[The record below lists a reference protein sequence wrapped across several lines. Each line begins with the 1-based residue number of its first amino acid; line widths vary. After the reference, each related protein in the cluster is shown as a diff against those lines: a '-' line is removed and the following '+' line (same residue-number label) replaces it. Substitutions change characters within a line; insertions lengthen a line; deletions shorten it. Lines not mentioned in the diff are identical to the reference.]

1 MNLMKVLK
9 KKYKSIDLLISSV
22 GVSNMKIT
30 GEENYSEWLRA
41 YNSNFFSQTNI
52 TENYLKYFRSTKL
65 KKIIFISSIAAYF
78 KGGAPLSYS
87 LAKKSLNLYVENI
100 SSYLSKFK
108 ININTISPG
117 HILQKNNLWHK
128 KMKKNEDKVLK
139 MINNSVALK
148 DFANLKML
156 LM

>member
-1 MNLMKVLK
+1 MKTKNILICGGSSGLGLEIAKNFLSRNNNKVIIVSRDKKKLLNLKKKIKFKNLDYYACDFINEKNTMNLMKVLK

-65 KKIIFISSIAAYF
+65 KKNNIYF
-78 KGGAPLSYS
+78 VNCCL
-87 LAKKSLNLYVENI
+87 
-100 SSYLSKFK
+100 F
-108 ININTISPG
+108 
-117 HILQKNNLWHK
+117 
-128 KMKKNEDKVLK
+128 
-139 MINNSVALK
+139 
-148 DFANLKML
+148 
-156 LM
+156 